1 MKRYAVVCA
10 VYGIL
15 LAAFNGHAA
24 EYAVDPTESVFAV
37 VVHKAGMA
45 ARFAHNHLVY
55 PEEFA
60 ASLSIEG
67 TDVSTAKFALK
78 FPVAK
83 LVVDAPEG
91 HERWYPGIEKAGILD
106 KPFNKLD
113 AGDRKTIAEHMLAK
127 DQLDAQQFPDI
138 SAKVTSVR
146 AEPTAQGKQ
155 NYTHLASVEFTVHG
169 KTVTRDCPVSIA
181 MNGENVIIDAIGLFK
196 FSEFGIKPYS
206 AMLGAVRN
214 SDEFHVFVHAVARGK
229 PDRG

>member
-1 MKRYAVVCA
+1 MRRYATGCA
-10 VYGIL
+10 VYGLL

-24 EYAVDPTESVFAV
+24 EYVVDPAESVFAV

-55 PEEFA
+55 PGEFT

-67 TDVSTAKFALK
+67 TDLSTAKFDLK

-91 HERWYPGIEKAGILD
+91 HERWYPRIEKAGILD
-106 KPFNKLD
+106 KPFSRLD
-113 AGDRKTIAEHMLAK
+113 AGDRKTIADHMLAK
-127 DQLDAQQFPDI
+127 DQLDAEQFPDV
-138 SAKVTSVR
+138 SAKVAAVR
-146 AEPTAQGKQ
+146 AAPTTQGRQ

-169 KTVTRDCPVSIA
+169 KTVKRDCPVSIA
-181 MNGENVIIDAIGLFK
+181 MSGGNVTIDAIGLFK

-214 SDEFHVFVHAVARGK
+214 SDEFHVFVHAVAHAQS
-229 PDRG
+229 